1 LKEKCNPSI
10 LTYFIGGAEI
20 RVQCFICITNT
31 ITKCWGA
38 LIYLLEF
45 FFVNYYSCLKCFILM
60 LTVVSIGTHSGT
72 SPTRGF
78 SAFCFLFPDALITWM
93 TLKHKQASRCAHNLV
108 ALLVEGNT

>member
-1 LKEKCNPSI
+1 MLYLHYKYYYKV
-10 LTYFIGGAEI
+10 LG
-20 RVQCFICITNT
+20 CFNLSPRI
-31 ITKCWGA
+31 
-38 LIYLLEF
+38 F